1 MVEIAG
7 AVAVTFVEPRGT
19 TTGEVGRVVGGLAGS
34 ALASHANRGMSPL
47 GRGQLGFLAVMPDR
61 VVLFQAKR
69 GAFKPKVTDTVLGE
83 AQPGSITGAHLERKR
98 LSGVLELAFVDGS
111 SWSFEIPGANLAEAQ
126 MVVSVITAPR
136 Q

>member
-7 AVAVTFVEPRGT
+7 AIAVTFVEPRGT
-19 TTGEVGRVVGGLAGS
+19 TAGEVGRVMGGVAGS
-34 ALASHANRGMSPL
+34 TIASRANQGTSPL
-47 GRGQLGFLAVMPDR
+47 QKGQLGFLAVMPDR

-69 GAFKPKVTDTVLGE
+69 GAFKPKVTDTIL
-83 AQPGSITGAHLERKR
+83 AQAEPAAIAGAHLERKR

-111 SWSFEIPGANLAEAQ
+111 NWSFEIPGVNLGEAQ
-126 MVVSVITAPR
+126 VVANVISPPA